1 MSLRQTIDLVALAAV
16 WGASFLFMRIAA
28 PELGA
33 APLVAMRVGI
43 AAAFL
48 LPILLVRQG
57 AAALRAHPFR
67 LFVLG
72 IINSA
77 IPFFLFGY
85 AASQV
90 PAAYSSILNATAPL
104 WGALVA
110 ALWLNDRLS
119 ATAIGGL
126 VLGFAGVVI
135 LVGGRTTLALSG
147 EMLAL
152 AACLGATLCYGIGVN
167 MVKRFGGG
175 ANPLAIATGTLIA
188 STLFL
193 TPFAAARWPSD
204 PVSGGAWLAVLAL
217 GVLCTGFAYILYF
230 RLIGSLGPARAIT
243 VTYLIP
249 VFGMIWSAIFLG
261 EAITLTMV
269 TGTLVILLGVAL
281 TTGTVRQV
289 RAYFAARGTI
299 SPLTTTDGG
308 A

>member
-1 MSLRQTIDLVALAAV
+1 MSLRQTIDLILLAAV

-33 APLVAMRVGI
+33 APLVALRVGV

-48 LPILLVRQG
+48 LPILLMRQG
-57 AAALRAHPFR
+57 VAPLRAHPFR

-110 ALWLNDRLS
+110 AVWLNDRLTP
-119 ATAIGGL
+119 TAVWGL

-135 LVGGRTTLALSG
+135 LVAGRTSLTFSG
-147 EMLAL
+147 EMLAI
-152 AACLGATLCYGIGVN
+152 AACLGATLCYGVGVN
-167 MVKRFGGG
+167 MVKRFAGG

-188 STLFL
+188 ATIFL
-193 TPFAAARWPSD
+193 APFAVARWPAD
-204 PVSGGAWLAVLAL
+204 PVSTSAWLAVLAL
-217 GVLCTGFAYILYF
+217 GVLCTGVAYIFYF
-230 RLIGSLGPARAIT
+230 RLIGALGPARAIT

-249 VFGMIWSAIFLG
+249 VFGMIWGWLFLS
-261 EAITLTMV
+261 EAITLAMV
-269 TGTLVILLGVAL
+269 AGTVIILLGVAL
-281 TTGTVRQV
+281 TTGTIRQL
-289 RAYFAARGTI
+289 RGYLRGL
-299 SPLTTTDGG
+299 SHRPVMADSCKP
-308 A
+308 